1 MKPALLALLAIG
13 ASSFLSGCAPENSL
27 FPLYTGEESMFNERL
42 VGAWRMQKS
51 PDQKSS
57 DDSYWIF
64 SQGKEKNTYL
74 LRGVDAKKSS
84 GDLTLTAH
92 LLRLGA
98 YTFIDFATPEDSEEL
113 NVHISML
120 PYIPSHVFGRMRIEK
135 TYVRVDL
142 LDDEWVK
149 KQIQAGK
156 LNLAHVEGP
165 SETVL
170 TAPTD
175 ELRKFALEHAEDEKA
190 FAFTEY
196 FVKEQ

>member
-1 MKPALLALLAIG
+1 
-13 ASSFLSGCAPENSL
+13 
-27 FPLYTGEESMFNERL
+27 
-42 VGAWRMQKS
+42 
-51 PDQKSS
+51 
-57 DDSYWIF
+57 
-64 SQGKEKNTYL
+64 
-74 LRGVDAKKSS
+74 
-84 GDLTLTAH
+84 
-92 LLRLGA
+92 
-98 YTFIDFATPEDSEEL
+98 
-113 NVHISML
+113 ML
-120 PYIPSHVFGRMRIEK
+120 PYITSHVFGRMRIEK